1 MKYAESV
8 IFSDARDENGKN
20 IVIEV
25 PSSSGNKMYR
35 VDLTNGRCSCPGWTR
50 HANPDGSRNPCKH
63 LRALG
68 YTKIT
73 TVDDLMDFK
82 EPSQKS
88 KATIKEVA
96 K

>member
-1 MKYAESV
+1 MKYADSTV
-8 IFSDARDENGKN
+8 FSDAKNVDGSN

-25 PSSSGNKMYR
+25 PSSSGTRVYR

-50 HANPDGSRNPCKH
+50 HANSDGSRNPCKH

-73 TVDDLMDFK
+73 TVDDLLDIK
-82 EPSQKS
+82 EPSS
-88 KATIKEVA
+88 KTKVTAKEYS